1 MSEQRTGPALLPKPH
16 TPEWRLHVAQQIIR
30 AGFKSALNYL
40 EVAGDPRPKHTAAQA
55 IWREAIET
63 TAEAVPIA
71 NDNVEP
77 APLLGDEGD

>member
-1 MSEQRTGPALLPKPH
+1 MSTGPHKLPPPH
-16 TPEWRLHVAQQIIR
+16 TAEWRLHVAQQIVR
-30 AGFKSALNYL
+30 AGWQSALNYL
-40 EVAGDPRPKHTAAQA
+40 ECAGDPNPKHTAAQA

-71 NDNVEP
+71 NDNREF